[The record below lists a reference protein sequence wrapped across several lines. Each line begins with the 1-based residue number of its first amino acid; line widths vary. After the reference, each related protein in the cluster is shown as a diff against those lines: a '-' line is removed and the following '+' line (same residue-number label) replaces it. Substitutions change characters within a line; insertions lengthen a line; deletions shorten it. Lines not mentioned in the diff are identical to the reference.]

1 MISSRCNDP
10 IVYAGDTKTLTD
22 LRRVL
27 KEELES
33 QLLLDSNLFDVWI
46 NEDAPPAEG
55 SADSWE
61 KCLQEVMSADI
72 VLVLYNGN
80 AGWAK
85 EKGDV
90 GICHAELQAAL
101 SAAPAKVYVIEL
113 PLGRLGKGP
122 ARSRN
127 ERFRQYVSTQTRF
140 RGAVCETGDDVITR
154 CKEALRDAVVDMVR
168 LGGRETRKGQYARG
182 TSLDWSRLNFQQRR
196 ASLCSIVR
204 DCLNSRAGAEEE
216 KNSVFIRIAG
226 RQILALCD
234 GIPGPMTVASAR
246 EMVGQPFL
254 RDYESADLLKGERGG
269 PIHLI
274 ACHRSVTEAQ
284 AAKQLG
290 FPDATI
296 VSPAF
301 GVYVADNIQKIQ
313 MVFIANC
320 RDETSTRHGVQR
332 FFEWLEQSGEA
343 KLLSDRAASRA
354 RIVQAI
360 AAERALTA

>member
-1 MISSRCNDP
+1 
-10 IVYAGDTKTLTD
+10 
-22 LRRVL
+22 
-27 KEELES
+27 
-33 QLLLDSNLFDVWI
+33 
-46 NEDAPPAEG
+46 
-55 SADSWE
+55 
-61 KCLQEVMSADI
+61 
-72 VLVLYNGN
+72 
-80 AGWAK
+80 
-85 EKGDV
+85 
-90 GICHAELQAAL
+90 
-101 SAAPAKVYVIEL
+101 
-113 PLGRLGKGP
+113 
-122 ARSRN
+122 
-127 ERFRQYVSTQTRF
+127 
-140 RGAVCETGDDVITR
+140 
-154 CKEALRDAVVDMVR
+154 
-168 LGGRETRKGQYARG
+168 
-182 TSLDWSRLNFQQRR
+182 
-196 ASLCSIVR
+196 
-204 DCLNSRAGAEEE
+204 
-216 KNSVFIRIAG
+216 
-226 RQILALCD
+226 
-234 GIPGPMTVASAR
+234 MTVASAR